1 MAIGDVGDHG
11 GPIIERAQLFIRL
24 RGAGWLTGPFKS
36 SDALTAFEATVAS
49 PYLSSLVQYRGV
61 RRTKIIDFQLDP
73 TDMGAL
79 GPDPR
84 KFVAGNVFLIPDA
97 DIQKVVVDMANS
109 QPQPLQDDKN
119 FIFMVVI
126 SQDPIPIVPEQS
138 NASGYHQSFITDDKR
153 TLHYAVLLN
162 QSSNELDHTWH
173 YLPGVFSHELV
184 ESCTDPDPPG
194 GFLFQDGDEICDL
207 NDQRHVNLIGLD
219 HEVDLAA
226 YQSQLEQKAVVP
238 TAYSLRIALGKRP
251 TDIVPSVKALI
262 NQKSMLAAILAR
274 CNP

>member
-49 PYLSSLVQYRGV
+49 PY
-61 RRTKIIDFQLDP
+61 
-73 TDMGAL
+73 
-79 GPDPR
+79 R